1 MKSKKR
7 VTATSLPT
15 GGLDF
20 EMVRDAIRAAPVTQI
35 PAIMTACIKAGIEK
49 EVWRPYWISIFV
61 DRIERELRQKE

>member
-20 EMVRDAIRAAPVTQI
+20 EMVRDAIRAA